1 MEQYLYENI
10 DSKYVLT
17 DKIENLVN
25 FKSLYRVIEITEYNM
40 LEKDIKVKNEEIER
54 LNKKL
59 KNRDEIINRYFKKI
73 KSPDNNIEK
82 NSIVK
87 QLSGCTVLK
96 NITLEICSRSIYQTE
111 RYIVE
116 TKLPNNT
123 DISTIKRYIKS
134 STIEEIYPQIIYL
147 GSPKAFKVTK
157 AFINS
162 KGTWHVEIANGF

>member
-59 KNRDEIINRYFKKI
+59 KNRDEIINRYFKK
-73 KSPDNNIEK
+73 
-82 NSIVK
+82 
-87 QLSGCTVLK
+87 LK
-96 NITLEICSRSIYQTE
+96 
-111 RYIVE
+111 
-116 TKLPNNT
+116 
-123 DISTIKRYIKS
+123 YIKS